1 MDNGHRMQ
9 RHSGPEFHPA
19 ADARSADE
27 QAGVREEIA
36 SLFRGRL
43 RGYARI
49 KLRHDPVYGVVAT
62 QLRRFAAPV
71 LDSGCGIGLLGLYLR
86 AHGFRGRYL
95 GIDCDPAKVAAAR
108 RSAQRHAPPLAF
120 AESDVGELPVFSG
133 AVVLLDVLHYLDADQ
148 QQALLR
154 AAAARIA
161 VGAALIV
168 RTVLREP
175 RWRYLA
181 TVCEEHLLYGVGWMR
196 MPARH
201 FPHRAEIETTLR
213 AHGLQTHTRPLWGAT
228 PFASFLIVAR
238 RLA

>member
-1 MDNGHRMQ
+1 MQ
-9 RHSGPEFHPA
+9 RHFRTELTPA
-19 ADARSADE
+19 AEPRGATG
-27 QAGVREEIA
+27 QAGVREQVA

-43 RGYARI
+43 RRYARI
-49 KLRHDPVYGVVAT
+49 KLRHDPVYAVVAT
-62 QLRRFAAPV
+62 QLGQLAAPV
-71 LDSGCGIGLLGLYLR
+71 LDIGCGIGLLGLYLR
-86 AHGFRGRYL
+86 AHGFRGGYL
-95 GIDCDPAKVAAAR
+95 GIDCDPAKVAQAR
-108 RSAQRHAPPLAF
+108 RSAHHHAPPLAF
-120 AESDVGELPVFSG
+120 AESDVADLPVFSG
-133 AVVLLDVLHYLDADQ
+133 AVVLLDVLHYLDASQ

-201 FPHRAEIETTLR
+201 FPHRAEIEATLR
-213 AHGLQTHTRPLWGAT
+213 AHGLQTQTRPLWGAT